1 MQEQLDEL
9 VRHYFEE
16 ADYETEAVPFG
27 LTNLTK
33 IVTLN
38 DQRYVLRVYNRHT
51 KHAEGIEFESI
62 VTSFLANKELSFQV
76 PEFLPTLSGDD
87 YVRLSGGSLGALVV
101 FLEGTNH
108 VLANVHDAAEFGR
121 VAGEMSQVL
130 QRFDR
135 SGLDY
140 QGISFGDYYNLH
152 PLADQNAVAAFI
164 ENPSFH
170 IPEASLN
177 FYITKVEF
185 VGNRLSEIQKLP
197 VQLVHHDLLIFNLLA
212 QNNRIC
218 GVLDFD
224 FISVDTSFMEFAICF
239 NHILQMSNG
248 SLEMAE
254 GFVKSYSVY
263 RTHSLQEI
271 EQLRNLTQVYHL
283 AVLHIYI
290 GQHYAGIDIQHNFT
304 YIMNQF
310 IHRDM
315 WLKEHGKTIE
325 QMLIAYLVG

>member
-16 ADYETEAVPFG
+16 TDYEMEAVPFG

-33 IVTLN
+33 IVKLN
-38 DQRYVLRVYNRHT
+38 ERRYVLRIYNRHT
-51 KHAEGIEFESI
+51 KHVEGIEFESK

-87 YVRLSGGSLGALVV
+87 YVQLSGGSLGALVA

-108 VLANVHDAAEFGR
+108 VLANVYDAAEFGR
-121 VAGEMSQVL
+121 VVGEMSQVL

-140 QGISFGDYYNLH
+140 QGISFRDYYNLH
-152 PLADQNAVAAFI
+152 PLADQNAVAAFF

-177 FYITKVEF
+177 FYRTKIES
-185 VGNRLSEIQKLP
+185 VGNSLSEIQKLP

-212 QNNRIC
+212 QNNHIC

-224 FISVDTSFMEFAICF
+224 FISMDTSFMEFAICF

-254 GFVKSYSVY
+254 AFVKSYSVY

-310 IHRDM
+310 IHRDT
-315 WLKEHGKTIE
+315 WLMVHGTTIE
-325 QMLIAYLVG
+325 QMLIAHLL

>member
-9 VRHYFEE
+9 VRYYFEE
-16 ADYETEAVPFG
+16 ADYEMEAVPFG

-33 IVTLN
+33 IVKLN
-38 DQRYVLRVYNRHT
+38 DRRYVLRIYNRHT
-51 KHAEGIEFESI
+51 KHVEGIELESRT
-62 VTSFLANKELSFQV
+62 TSFLANRELTFQV

-87 YVRLSGGSLGALVV
+87 YVRLSDGSLGAVVV

-121 VAGEMSQVL
+121 VVGEMSQGL
-130 QRFDR
+130 QQFDR

-140 QGISFGDYYNLH
+140 QGISFLDFYNLH
-152 PLADQNAVAAFI
+152 PLADQSAVDAFI

-177 FYITKVEF
+177 FYRAKVES
-185 VGNRLSEIQKLP
+185 VENSVREIKKLP
-197 VQLVHHDLLIFNLLA
+197 IQLVHHDLLIFNLLA

-218 GVLDFD
+218 SVLDFD
-224 FISVDTSFMEFAICF
+224 FISVDTSFLEFAICL
-239 NHILQMSNG
+239 NHLLQMSNG
-248 SLEMAE
+248 SIEMAE
-254 GFVKSYSVY
+254 AFVKSYSAY
-263 RTHSLQEI
+263 KAHSVQEI
-271 EQLRNLTQVYHL
+271 EQLRNLTQLYHV

-304 YIMNQF
+304 YILNQF
-310 IHRDM
+310 IHRDT
-315 WLKEHGKTIE
+315 WLMEHGKTIE
-325 QMLIAYLVG
+325 RMLIAYIVG